1 MDFCADFRLSHAL
14 AESLKGLFVLFAG
27 HFLQK
32 AANLLDATNLSKTE
46 EDYFGNSTK
55 GVTKSIALL
64 ESILKTLHSVFLY
77 DSTES
82 SNFLN
87 KDKFEV
93 LLHPLVDQ
101 VNCSQVLP
109 LLLFYPLTFTNKH
122 S

>member
-1 MDFCADFRLSHAL
+1 M
-14 AESLKGLFVLFAG
+14 AESLKGLFVSFAG

-46 EDYFGNSTK
+46 NNYYE
-55 GVTKSIALL
+55 KSRDGERKCGILI
-64 ESILKTLHSVFLY
+64 ENILKTLHSVFLY

-101 VNCSQVLP
+101 VRIKFRP
-109 LLLFYPLTFTNKH
+109 LLPPRAACIL
-122 S
+122 